1 MDNSNGSNNI
11 IGEGS
16 TLTGNLNSSGNIRL
30 EGKVKGDITS
40 SSKVACGET
49 SIVDG
54 NVTADNAE
62 IAGKVTG
69 KVTVNDLLILKS
81 SAKIQGDIS
90 TTNLVIESGASFNGA
105 CAMGTEESVDDE
117 PIEDDEK

>member
-62 IAGKVTG
+62 IAGKVPG
-69 KVTVNDLLILKS
+69 KVTVNDLLVLKS

-90 TTNLVIESGASFNGA
+90 TNNLVIESGASFNGA

>member
-69 KVTVNDLLILKS
+69 KVTVKDLLILKS

-90 TTNLVIESGASFNGA
+90 TNNLVIESGASFNGA
-105 CAMGTEESVDDE
+105 CAMGTEESVEDE

>member
-16 TLTGNLNSSGNIRL
+16 TLTGNFNSSGNIRL

-69 KVTVNDLLILKS
+69 KGNVNDLLILKS

-90 TTNLVIESGASFNGA
+90 TNNLVIESGASFNGA
-105 CAMGTEESVDDE
+105 CAMGTEESEDDE
-117 PIEDDEK
+117 SLEDDEK

>member
-62 IAGKVTG
+62 IAGKVMG

-90 TTNLVIESGASFNGA
+90 TNNLVIESGASFNGA
-105 CAMGTEESVDDE
+105 CAMGKEESVDDE

>member
-16 TLTGNLNSSGNIRL
+16 ILTGNLNSSGNIRL

-69 KVTVNDLLILKS
+69 KVNVNDLLILKS

-90 TTNLVIESGASFNGA
+90 TNNLVIESGATFNGA
-105 CAMGTEESVDDE
+105 CAMGTEESEDDE
-117 PIEDDEK
+117 SLEDDEK

>member
-30 EGKVKGDITS
+30 EGKGIGDITS

-90 TTNLVIESGASFNGA
+90 TNNLVIESGASFNGA

>member
-90 TTNLVIESGASFNGA
+90 TNNLVIESGASFNGA
-105 CAMGTEESVDDE
+105 CAMGTEESVEDE

>member
-90 TTNLVIESGASFNGA
+90 TKNLVIESGASFNGA

-117 PIEDDEK
+117 PIEGDEK

>member
-69 KVTVNDLLILKS
+69 KVTINDLLILKS

-90 TTNLVIESGASFNGA
+90 TNNLVIESGASFNGA

>member
-16 TLTGNLNSSGNIRL
+16 TLTGNFNSSGIIRL

-69 KVTVNDLLILKS
+69 KVNVNDLLILKS

-90 TTNLVIESGASFNGA
+90 TNNLVIESGASFNGA
-105 CAMGTEESVDDE
+105 CAMGTEESEDDE
-117 PIEDDEK
+117 SLEDDEK

>member
-30 EGKVKGDITS
+30 DGKVKGDITS

-90 TTNLVIESGASFNGA
+90 TNNLVIESGASFNGA

>member
-1 MDNSNGSNNI
+1 VDNSNGSNNI

-69 KVTVNDLLILKS
+69 KVNVNDLLILKS

-90 TTNLVIESGASFNGA
+90 TNNLVIESGASFNGA
-105 CAMGTEESVDDE
+105 CAMGTEESEDDE
-117 PIEDDEK
+117 SLEDDEK

>member
-90 TTNLVIESGASFNGA
+90 TNNLVIESGASFNGA
-105 CAMGTEESVDDE
+105 CTMGTEESVDDE

>member
-90 TTNLVIESGASFNGA
+90 TNILVIESGASFNGA

-117 PIEDDEK
+117 PIEGDEK

>member
-69 KVTVNDLLILKS
+69 KVTVKDLLILKS

-90 TTNLVIESGASFNGA
+90 TNNLVIESGASFNGA

>member
-1 MDNSNGSNNI
+1 VDNSNGSNNI

-16 TLTGNLNSSGNIRL
+16 TLTGNFNSSGNIRL

-69 KVTVNDLLILKS
+69 KVNVNDLLILKS

-90 TTNLVIESGASFNGA
+90 TNNLVIESGASFNGA
-105 CAMGTEESVDDE
+105 CAMGTEESEDDE
-117 PIEDDEK
+117 SLEDDEK

>member
-1 MDNSNGSNNI
+1 VDNSNGSNNI

-62 IAGKVTG
+62 IAGKVMG

-90 TTNLVIESGASFNGA
+90 TNNLVIESGASFNGA

>member
-1 MDNSNGSNNI
+1 VDNSNGSNNI

-90 TTNLVIESGASFNGA
+90 TNNLVIESGASFNGA

>member
-69 KVTVNDLLILKS
+69 KVTVNDLLVLKS

-90 TTNLVIESGASFNGA
+90 TNNLVIE
-105 CAMGTEESVDDE
+105 
-117 PIEDDEK
+117 

>member
-30 EGKVKGDITS
+30 EGKVKEDITS

-90 TTNLVIESGASFNGA
+90 TNNLVIESGASFNGA

>member
-1 MDNSNGSNNI
+1 VDNSNGSNNI

-90 TTNLVIESGASFNGA
+90 TNNLVIESGASFNGA
-105 CAMGTEESVDDE
+105 CAMGTEESVEDE

>member
-16 TLTGNLNSSGNIRL
+16 ILTGNLNSSGNIRL

-69 KVTVNDLLILKS
+69 KVNVNDLLILKS

-90 TTNLVIESGASFNGA
+90 TNNLVIESGASFNGA
-105 CAMGTEESVDDE
+105 CAMGIEESEDDE
-117 PIEDDEK
+117 SLEDDEK

>member
-90 TTNLVIESGASFNGA
+90 TNNLVIESGASFNGA

-117 PIEDDEK
+117 PIENDEK

>member
-69 KVTVNDLLILKS
+69 KVNVNDLLILKS

-90 TTNLVIESGASFNGA
+90 TNNLVIESGASFNGA
-105 CAMGTEESVDDE
+105 CAMGTEESEDDE
-117 PIEDDEK
+117 SLEDDEK

>member
-1 MDNSNGSNNI
+1 MYNSNGSNNI

-69 KVTVNDLLILKS
+69 KVTVNDLLVLKS

-90 TTNLVIESGASFNGA
+90 TNNLVIESGASFNGA

>member
-1 MDNSNGSNNI
+1 M
-11 IGEGS
+11 
-16 TLTGNLNSSGNIRL
+16 
-30 EGKVKGDITS
+30 
-40 SSKVACGET
+40 
-49 SIVDG
+49 
-54 NVTADNAE
+54 
-62 IAGKVTG
+62 TG

-90 TTNLVIESGASFNGA
+90 TNNLVIESGASFNGA

>member
-54 NVTADNAE
+54 NVT
-62 IAGKVTG
+62 GKVTG

-90 TTNLVIESGASFNGA
+90 TNNLVIESGASFNGA